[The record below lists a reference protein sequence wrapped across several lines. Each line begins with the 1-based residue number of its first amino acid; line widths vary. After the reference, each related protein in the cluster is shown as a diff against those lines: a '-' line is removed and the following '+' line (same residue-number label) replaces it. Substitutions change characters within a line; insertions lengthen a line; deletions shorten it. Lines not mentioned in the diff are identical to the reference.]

1 MTEQVLFLNKK
12 PDRSLNLDE
21 YRQNEGYS
29 ALDLVLHNG
38 TPSEVIQK
46 IKDSGLMGRGGAG
59 YPTGRKWSGVR
70 EGAPFPR
77 YILANTDEM
86 EPGTF
91 KDRVLA
97 CTNPHIIIEGMI
109 LAGFAI
115 SASRG
120 FIFIRPSYEIVA
132 EIMERAIQAAR
143 EAGYLGENIL
153 GTNFSFDINLHRSA
167 GRYIC
172 GEASAQINAIQG
184 NRAHPIKGGAHMTDK
199 GLWEKPTV
207 VNNVETLACVPGI
220 LRNGPEWF
228 RSLAR
233 TEKGAGTKLFCIS
246 GMVRQPGCYEL
257 PIGTPL
263 SEIIN
268 GPAGGMS
275 GNTEFKACLPG
286 GASTPFL
293 PEKFYDIEMDF
304 DALKAAGNRLGTA
317 AIVVFGK
324 ETCLV
329 GATLNLMEFFARESC
344 GFCTP
349 CREGLPFVRELLRQ
363 IENGEGKESFI
374 PMLREM
380 ANNMNHSYCA
390 FAPGAAASLT
400 GLLDHFIDEIH
411 EHISQKK
418 CPFSSGPEGRET
430 GV

>member
-1 MTEQVLFLNKK
+1 MNEQVLFLNKK
-12 PDRSLNLDE
+12 PDRPINLDE
-21 YRQNEGYS
+21 YCQGGGYR
-29 ALDLVLHNG
+29 ALDLALRKGVPEEI
-38 TPSEVIQK
+38 TKK
-46 IKDSGLMGRGGAG
+46 ITDSGLRGRGGAG
-59 YPTGRKWSGVR
+59 YPTGRKWSSVR
-70 EGAPFPR
+70 KNAPFPR

-97 CTNPHIIIEGMI
+97 SSNPHLIIEGI
-109 LAGFAI
+109 VLAGYAI
-115 SASRG
+115 SASKG
-120 FIFIRPSYEIVA
+120 FFFVRPSYESVA
-132 EIMERAIQAAR
+132 EIMERAIHEAR
-143 EAGYLGENIL
+143 EAGYLGDNIM
-153 GTNFSFDINLHRSA
+153 GSNFSFHITLHRSA

-184 NRAHPIKGGAHMTDK
+184 NRVHPIKGGAHMTDK
-199 GLWEKPTV
+199 GLWDKPTV

-220 LRNGPEWF
+220 LRNGSEWF
-228 RSLAR
+228 RGLAR
-233 TEKGAGTKLFCIS
+233 TEKGAGTKLYSIS

-263 SEIIN
+263 SEIIE

-275 GNTEFKACLPG
+275 RNSGFKACLPG
-286 GASTPFL
+286 GASTPYL
-293 PEKFYDIEMDF
+293 TSKFYDIEMDF
-304 DALKAAGNRLGTA
+304 DSLKAAGNRLGTA
-317 AIVVFGK
+317 AIVVFGR

-374 PMLREM
+374 AMLREM
-380 ANNMNHSYCA
+380 AGNMNHSYCA
-390 FAPGAAASLT
+390 FAPGAVASLT

-418 CPFSSGPEGRET
+418 CPFPSCSADRGTE
-430 GV
+430 V

>member
-1 MTEQVLFLNKK
+1 MYEQVLFLDKK
-12 PDRSLNLDE
+12 PDRSLTLDE
-21 YRQNEGYS
+21 YCKNGGYR
-29 ALDLVLHNG
+29 ALDFVLRSG
-38 TPSEVIQK
+38 TPSEVTQK
-46 IKDSGLMGRGGAG
+46 IKDSGLRGRGGAG
-59 YPTGRKWSGVR
+59 FPTGRKWSGVR
-70 EGAPFPR
+70 EDAPFPR

-97 CTNPHIIIEGMI
+97 CTNPHLIIEGMI

-120 FIFIRPSYEIVA
+120 FFFVRPSYETVA
-132 EIMERAIQAAR
+132 EVMERAIHAAR
-143 EAGYLGENIL
+143 EAGYLGENIM
-153 GTNFSFDINLHRSA
+153 GSNFSFDISLHRSA

-184 NRAHPIKGGAHMTDK
+184 NRVHPIKGGAHMTDK
-199 GLWEKPTV
+199 GLWSRPTV

-220 LRNGPEWF
+220 LKNGPEWF
-228 RSLAR
+228 KGLAR
-233 TEKGAGTKLFCIS
+233 TEKGAGTKLFCVS
-246 GMVRQPGCYEL
+246 GMVRRPGCYEL
-257 PIGTPL
+257 SIGTPL
-263 SEIIN
+263 SEIID

-293 PEKFYDIEMDF
+293 PRKFYDIEMDF
-304 DALKAAGNRLGTA
+304 DALQAAGNRLGTA
-317 AIVVFGK
+317 AIVVFGR

-349 CREGLPFVRELLRQ
+349 CREGLPFVKELLRQ
-363 IENGEGKESFI
+363 IEHGEGKESFI

-380 ANNMNHSYCA
+380 TGYMNNSYCA

-400 GLLDHFIDEIH
+400 GLLDHFLDEIH

-418 CPFSSGPEGRET
+418 CPFSSGPAYRGK